1 MQPSLW
7 EYQPFLKGL
16 LLLMKKQIR
25 SLIIGLVVVAA
36 LVVVLLLLLRT
47 PDEEEPSSTS
57 SISNSSSSSESNS
70 TVSLLSL
77 KLDDIQSLEIRNT
90 EEYTIVRDTA
100 AGGENEWVIEE
111 LAGLPKVKNSYGM
124 FAIAMCSLSAKDI
137 VGENVTDLA
146 QYGLDPAA
154 STVTVVMKDG
164 TRHTIEVG
172 NDAPG
177 GSSYTY
183 VKLPGSN
190 TVYLCS
196 SGDIRR
202 TRQVKTDYIS
212 MDLFTLQDTSNMP
225 TIMNCVL
232 GGTSRKEPMVIER
245 VVSEAS
251 SASNDGQT
259 GFSDYQIMSPRKHDV
274 NTQVFSDVME
284 TAFNTS
290 ANEIVAYNITDEQ
303 LAQYGLDE
311 PYNTLDLKYK
321 ENEQVYEI
329 HYRASEP
336 DSSGAFYLMLEGV
349 PVVYRATINLDYATN
364 WMNIQYQTMASRLFI
379 LPFINDVKALTVET
393 PDGSYRFDLT
403 VVGEGTDDEK
413 LNVHYNGK
421 ALTDKNFKKF
431 YQVVIGPTTES
442 LVESEEGLNLTQPL
456 LTYTYEYVDT
466 SKKPDV
472 VSFYKG
478 PTRQVYV
485 SINGECEFT
494 TRDIYIDKVY
504 SDVVKMIN
512 DEEVIT
518 DW

>member
-1 MQPSLW
+1 
-7 EYQPFLKGL
+7 
-16 LLLMKKQIR
+16 MKKQIR
-25 SLIIGLVVVAA
+25 SLIIGLAVVAA
-36 LVVVLLLLLRT
+36 LVVVLILLLRA
-47 PDEEEPSSTS
+47 PEEEPSSTS
-57 SISNSSSSSESNS
+57 ISSSSSSSSDNS
-70 TVSLLSL
+70 KSLLSL
-77 KLDDIQSLEIRNT
+77 KLDDIQSLEVRNT

-124 FAIAMCSLSAKDI
+124 LAIAMCSLSAKDI
-137 VGENVTDLA
+137 VGENITDLA

-154 STVTVVMKDG
+154 STITVVMKDG
-164 TRHTIEVG
+164 ARHTIEVG

-212 MDLFTLQDTSNMP
+212 MDLFTLQDATNMP
-225 TIMNCVL
+225 VIMNCVF

-245 VVSEAS
+245 VVSETS

-259 GFSDYQIMSPRKHDV
+259 GFSDYLIMSPRKRDV
-274 NTQVFSDVME
+274 STQVFSDVME
-284 TAFNTS
+284 TVFNTG
-290 ANEIVAYNITDEQ
+290 ATEIIAYNVTDEQ

-311 PYNTLDLKYK
+311 PYSTLDLKYK
-321 ENEQVYEI
+321 ENEQVYEL
-329 HYRASEP
+329 HYRAGEP
-336 DSSGAFYLMLEGV
+336 DSSGAFYMMLEGV
-349 PVVYRATINLDYATN
+349 PVIYRANINLDYSTN

-421 ALTDKNFKKF
+421 ALTDKYFKKF

-456 LTYTYEYVDT
+456 LTYTYEYVDS

-485 SINGECEFT
+485 AINGECEFT